1 MENFSQNPFKPGMTQ
16 AVFSPDQLI
25 SGPLQVV
32 TESVTIAKSGIL
44 KRGTVLGVI
53 TATGEYVV
61 SKKGVDNG
69 SQIPSAI
76 LVDNVDTTADSVTGG
91 VYLMGEFNHHR
102 VIFDE
107 SWTLPELKAKLR
119 TFSIF
124 LRDSVTA

>member
-1 MENFSQNPFKPGMTQ
+1 MENFSQNPFQPGMTQ

-25 SGPLQVV
+25 SGPLQPV
-32 TESVTIAKSGIL
+32 TDSVTIAKSGIL
-44 KRGTVLGVI
+44 NRGTVLGVI

-61 SKKGVDNG
+61 SKKGAEDG

-76 LVDNVDTTADSVTGG
+76 LVGNVDATADSVTGG
-91 VYLMGEFNHHR
+91 VYLMGEFNHHW

-107 SWTLPELKAKLR
+107 SWTLPALKTQLR

-124 LRDSVTA
+124 LRDSEQA